1 MDKSQI
7 ILPGP
12 DSTKNTRFDYDR
24 DEKSTKNLELYHY
37 DTGLGSKLH
46 YWAFILYFS
55 RKCMGPTE
63 LILTKYHWPE
73 FNFIKF
79 PDTKVVDVKGP
90 EDPLLDNY
98 KRLSIE
104 NVIGLLSD
112 KFPLEINQT
121 FREKISKYKLFF
133 SMTEICEDPYYSH
146 ISLFETDVNK
156 TCLDGLEFTKPEAN
170 KFLKE
175 NFSNMLGLHLRRSHG
190 VLSTQEYMKECNTY
204 VSKERLK
211 EWLNYSRQPVCED
224 LSGVDGGKFIH
235 VPILNKDYFRVT
247 DAMFDKH
254 PDKQM
259 YISSD
264 VPLDF
269 MKPFFDRYGSRI
281 KSRHD
286 YQDEFF
292 SFFKE
297 ELKDDHAYLFRNEQ
311 ALEECFDL
319 FAFAHTINP
328 ILRKNSRWSDFAKF
342 YRRKL

>member
-1 MDKSQI
+1 MDKFQI

-12 DSTKNTRFDYDR
+12 DSVKKTWFDYDK
-24 DEKSTKNLELYHY
+24 DEKSRRNLELHHY
-37 DTGLGSKLH
+37 DTGLGSKLY
-46 YWAFILYFS
+46 YWAFILHFS

-79 PDTKVVDVKGP
+79 PDTKVVDIKGL
-90 EDPLLDNY
+90 EDPLLDDY
-98 KRLSIE
+98 KKLAIE
-104 NVIGLLSD
+104 NVIGLLYD
-112 KFPLEINQT
+112 KFSPEVTQS
-121 FREKISKYKLFF
+121 FREKISKYRLGF
-133 SMTEICEDPYYSH
+133 SMTDMCEDPYYRY
-146 ISLFETDVNK
+146 ICQFDLDVNK
-156 TCLDGLEFTKPEAN
+156 TCLDDLEFIKPEAN
-170 KFLKE
+170 EFLKE
-175 NFSNMLGLHLRRSHG
+175 NFSNKLGLHLRRSHG
-190 VLSTQEYMKECNTY
+190 VISTNEYEEECSTYLSR
-204 VSKERLK
+204 ERLD
-211 EWLNYSRQPVCED
+211 EWFEWSRQNKYTE
-224 LSGVDGGKFIH
+224 VDMEKFIH
-235 VPILNKDYFRVT
+235 KPILNKDYFRVV

-292 SFFKE
+292 FFFKE
-297 ELKDDHAYLFRNEQ
+297 ELKDNHEYLFYNKQ

-319 FAFAHTINP
+319 FAFSHTINP

>member
-1 MDKSQI
+1 MDKFQI

-12 DSTKNTRFDYDR
+12 DSVKKTWFDYDK
-24 DEKSTKNLELYHY
+24 DEKSRRNLELHHY
-37 DTGLGSKLH
+37 DTGLGSKLY

-55 RKCMGPTE
+55 RKCAGPTE

-79 PDTKVVDVKGP
+79 PDTKVVDIKGL
-90 EDPLLDNY
+90 EDPLLDDY
-98 KRLSIE
+98 KKLAIE
-104 NVIGLLSD
+104 NVIGLLYD
-112 KFPLEINQT
+112 KFSPEVTQS
-121 FREKISKYKLFF
+121 FREKISKYRLGF
-133 SMTEICEDPYYSH
+133 SMTDMCEDPYYRY
-146 ISLFETDVNK
+146 ICQFDLDVNK
-156 TCLDGLEFTKPEAN
+156 TCLDDLEFIKPEAN
-170 KFLKE
+170 EFLKE
-175 NFSNMLGLHLRRSHG
+175 NFSNKLGLHLRRSHG
-190 VLSTQEYMKECNTY
+190 VISTNEYEEECSTYLSR
-204 VSKERLK
+204 ERLD
-211 EWLNYSRQPVCED
+211 EWFEWSRQNKYTE
-224 LSGVDGGKFIH
+224 VDMEKFVH
-235 VPILNKDYFRVT
+235 KPILNKDYFRVV

-264 VPLDF
+264 VQLDF

-292 SFFKE
+292 SFFTE
-297 ELKDDHAYLFRNEQ
+297 ELKDNHEYLFYNKQ

-319 FAFAHTINP
+319 FAFSHTINP

>member
-1 MDKSQI
+1 MDDYKKLTIKS
-7 ILPGP
+7 
-12 DSTKNTRFDYDR
+12 
-24 DEKSTKNLELYHY
+24 
-37 DTGLGSKLH
+37 
-46 YWAFILYFS
+46 
-55 RKCMGPTE
+55 
-63 LILTKYHWPE
+63 
-73 FNFIKF
+73 
-79 PDTKVVDVKGP
+79 
-90 EDPLLDNY
+90 
-98 KRLSIE
+98 
-104 NVIGLLSD
+104 VIGLLYG
-112 KFPLEINQT
+112 KFSPEVTQS
-121 FREKISKYKLFF
+121 FREKISKYRLTF
-133 SMTEICEDPYYSH
+133 SMTDMCEDPYYQY
-146 ISLFETDVNK
+146 INKFDLDVNK
-156 TCLDGLEFTKPEAN
+156 TCLDDLEFIKPEAN

-175 NFSNMLGLHLRRSHG
+175 NFSNKLGLHLRRSHG
-190 VLSTQEYMKECNTY
+190 VISTNEYEEECSTYLSR
-204 VSKERLK
+204 ERLD
-211 EWLNYSRQPVCED
+211 EWFEWSRQNKYTE
-224 LSGVDGGKFIH
+224 VDMEKFVH
-235 VPILNKDYFRVT
+235 KPILNKDYFRVA

-292 SFFKE
+292 SFFTE
-297 ELKDDHAYLFRNEQ
+297 ELKDNHEYLFYNKQ

>member
-1 MDKSQI
+1 MDKFQI

-12 DSTKNTRFDYDR
+12 DSVERTRFDYYG
-24 DEKSTKNLELYHY
+24 DEKSRKNLELHHY
-37 DTGLGSKLH
+37 DTGLGSKLF

-55 RKCMGPTE
+55 RKYMGPTE

-79 PDTKVVDVKGP
+79 PDTKVVDIKGP
-90 EDPLLDNY
+90 QDPLLDDY
-98 KRLSIE
+98 KKLTIKS
-104 NVIGLLSD
+104 VIGLLHG
-112 KFPLEINQT
+112 KFSPEVTQS
-121 FREKISKYKLFF
+121 FREKISKYRLTF
-133 SMTEICEDPYYSH
+133 SMTEMCEDPYYQYVNPFD
-146 ISLFETDVNK
+146 LDVNK
-156 TCLDGLEFTKPEAN
+156 TCLDGLEFIKPEAN
-170 KFLKE
+170 EFLRE
-175 NFSNMLGLHLRRSHG
+175 NFSDKLGLHLRRSHG
-190 VLSTQEYMKECNTY
+190 VISTNEYEEECSTYLSR
-204 VSKERLK
+204 ERLD
-211 EWLNYSRQPVCED
+211 EWFEWSRQNKYTEED
-224 LSGVDGGKFIH
+224 REKFVH
-235 VPILNKDYFRVT
+235 KPILNKDYFRVA

-292 SFFKE
+292 SFFTE
-297 ELKDDHAYLFRNEQ
+297 ELKDNHEYLFYNKQ